1 MWNEHFGIGVV
12 EYMAA
17 GLIPVVN
24 DSGGP
29 KMDIV
34 IEWDNE
40 ETGFRASSEE
50 EYADAFSAAL
60 SMGDNERLS
69 MRRRAQSR
77 ALAFGERTFEK
88 GWIREVGR
96 LVR

>member
-40 ETGFRASSEE
+40 ETGFKASNEE
-50 EYADAFSAAL
+50 EYAAAFSAAL
-60 SMGDNERLS
+60 GMADRERLS

-77 ALAFGERTFEK
+77 ALAFGEGTFE
-88 GWIREVGR
+88 
-96 LVR
+96 